1 LKAGEEFATTTGDRK
16 CICGD
21 KTGVGSTTQSGLP
34 YDYVHV
40 AAYIDTDGVGWN
52 YVDPI
57 LLFY

>member
-1 LKAGEEFATTTGDRK
+1 
-16 CICGD
+16 
-21 KTGVGSTTQSGLP
+21 LP

-40 AAYIDTDGVGWN
+40 AAYIDTDGYGWN